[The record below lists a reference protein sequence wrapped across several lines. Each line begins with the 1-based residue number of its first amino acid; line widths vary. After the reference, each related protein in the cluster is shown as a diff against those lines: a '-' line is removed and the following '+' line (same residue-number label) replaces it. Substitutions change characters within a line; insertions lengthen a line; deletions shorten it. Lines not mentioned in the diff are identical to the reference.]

1 MKSWADCGRNGAN
14 TILRVYLTDI
24 KKSLYHLFFLFPVI
38 IIFIVLLRCMYINN
52 LFNLAG
58 VMDRLT
64 MITYPSALS
73 GFTPFAAIFP
83 LIPYATSFVD
93 DLQSGYIKSILMRT
107 GIKRY
112 SRMRMMSVAL
122 SGGLTIFLPFFMI
135 FAIITIIGI
144 PTTSDNVSEVFLNLI
159 WSPYVTVGGGIL
171 VMAAKLVLAFLF
183 GAVWALFGL
192 LMSTIVSNRYVTIIA
207 PFVIYQ
213 ALWILMPPQ
222 VNPLIFLRGDLGA
235 TDSFIGSY
243 WFVVLLQCTI
253 IALLSAATAYGI
265 KRKVVNG

>member
-1 MKSWADCGRNGAN
+1 MN
-14 TILRVYLTDI
+14 TLLRAYLSDI
-24 KKSLYHLFFLFPVI
+24 KKSLSPIFFLFPVI
-38 IIFIVLLRCMYINN
+38 TIFIVLLRSMFIAR
-52 LFNLAG
+52 LFDS
-58 VMDRLT
+58 VEIMDRLT

-93 DLQSGYIKSILMRT
+93 DLQSGYIRSILMRT
-107 GIKRY
+107 GIRRY
-112 SRMRMMSVAL
+112 SRMRILSVAL

-135 FAIITIIGI
+135 FAIITIIGV
-144 PTTSDNVSEVFLNLI
+144 PTTTDNVSEVFLDLI

-171 VMAAKLVLAFLF
+171 VMAAKLLLAFLF

-192 LMSTIVSNRYVTIIA
+192 LISTIVSNRYVTIIA

-235 TDSFIGSY
+235 TNSFIGSY

-253 IALLSAATAYGI
+253 ITILSAATAYGI
-265 KRKVVNG
+265 KRKVING